1 MVTVDAI
8 VRLTAICIA
17 FQALGVLSVGWM
29 RFLRPFRIPVS
40 VNAPT
45 TSPDEFVGF
54 HVSMDV
60 GGRLLDHKLVPVR
73 PPNDGEMTPRTLCV
87 LSSSRSMLLRTVVRF
102 TVQRIGGY
110 RHVFIV

>member
-45 TSPDEFVGF
+45 TSPDEFVGLQC
-54 HVSMDV
+54 
-60 GGRLLDHKLVPVR
+60 RWLLAAGSWSI
-73 PPNDGEMTPRTLCV
+73 NW
-87 LSSSRSMLLRTVVRF
+87 SRFDRQMMAK
-102 TVQRIGGY
+102 
-110 RHVFIV
+110 